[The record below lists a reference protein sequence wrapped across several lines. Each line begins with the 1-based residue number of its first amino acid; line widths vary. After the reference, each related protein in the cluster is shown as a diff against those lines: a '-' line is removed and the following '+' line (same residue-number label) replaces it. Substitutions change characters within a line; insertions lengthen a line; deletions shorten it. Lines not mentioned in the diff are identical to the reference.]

1 MQEITEEQALE
12 RLRDK
17 KTYGVTLAD
26 LGAEFGVSKQFV
38 GQVLKGSKPMT
49 KAMLAS
55 IGVTRRTIYEAQ
67 E

>member
-1 MQEITEEQALE
+1 MQQITEEQALE
-12 RLRDK
+12 RLRAK

-26 LGAEFGVSKQFV
+26 LSAEFGVSAQFV
-38 GQVLKGSKPMT
+38 GQVLAGSKPMT
-49 KAMLAS
+49 DAMLDS

>member
-12 RLRDK
+12 RLRAK
-17 KTYGVTLAD
+17 KIYGGTLAD
-26 LGAEFGVSKQFV
+26 LGAEFCVSAQFV
-38 GQVLKGSKPMT
+38 CQVLAGSKPMT